1 MPDVPFFSVNES
13 VTYEADA
20 ALLGA
25 KGANL
30 VVMASMGLPVPP
42 AFIIDTQIGQKVAQ
56 GDESVSQEIRNQLKL
71 SIVDLEQRMSR
82 QFGGAE
88 NPLLLSVR
96 SGAAISMPGM
106 MDTILNLGMN
116 DQTVLALEQET
127 NDPHF
132 AWDSYRRFI
141 QSMADVV
148 FKLDPDEFEDVL
160 NELREE
166 KGFEHDHELSAD
178 DLKSIVTSFL
188 KIFEQ
193 EAKRPFPQDV
203 WEQLDLALMAVFGSW
218 NSDRAKHFRKMHAVN
233 DKGGTAAILQSMVFG
248 NRDQTSC
255 TGVYFTRN
263 PSSGL
268 NEPYG
273 EYMLQAQGEDVVS
286 GIRTPMELTEKGRA
300 QAFSDNPSM
309 ESALPAAFEKLLET
323 GNLLET
329 HFKDMQ
335 EVEFTVETG
344 KLYLLQTRAGK
355 RNPKAGLRIA
365 VEMAESG
372 LISKSEAVDRVDQR
386 SMSAMLISKAEPQA
400 GVMPFTKGL
409 PASPG
414 AVVGELVFSSQDAVR
429 AKEAGKQ
436 AILVRPETD
445 PRDIKGMDA
454 AVGILTSKGG
464 MTSHAAVVARGMG
477 KPCITAAMTMKID
490 QEQKSCSC
498 AGVVLKAGEQVTLD
512 GGSGKVFVDTQ
523 PIVRPEPDGDILKMM
538 SWVKET

>member
-1 MPDVPFFSVNES
+1 
-13 VTYEADA
+13 
-20 ALLGA
+20 
-25 KGANL
+25 
-30 VVMASMGLPVPP
+30 
-42 AFIIDTQIGQKVAQ
+42 
-56 GDESVSQEIRNQLKL
+56 
-71 SIVDLEQRMSR
+71 
-82 QFGGAE
+82 
-88 NPLLLSVR
+88 
-96 SGAAISMPGM
+96 
-106 MDTILNLGMN
+106 
-116 DQTVLALEQET
+116 
-127 NDPHF
+127 
-132 AWDSYRRFI
+132 
-141 QSMADVV
+141 
-148 FKLDPDEFEDVL
+148 
-160 NELREE
+160 
-166 KGFEHDHELSAD
+166 
-178 DLKSIVTSFL
+178 
-188 KIFEQ
+188 
-193 EAKRPFPQDV
+193 
-203 WEQLDLALMAVFGSW
+203 
-218 NSDRAKHFRKMHAVN
+218 
-233 DKGGTAAILQSMVFG
+233 
-248 NRDQTSC
+248 
-255 TGVYFTRN
+255 
-263 PSSGL
+263 L

-372 LISKSEAVDRVDQR
+372 LISKSEAVERVDQR

>member
-1 MPDVPFFSVNES
+1 VPDVPFFSVNES

-203 WEQLDLALMAVFGSW
+203 WEQGLLLFCSRWYLAIGI
-218 NSDRAKHFRKMHAVN
+218 KPHAQVSILH
-233 DKGGTAAILQSMVFG
+233 AIHLQV
-248 NRDQTSC
+248 
-255 TGVYFTRN
+255 
-263 PSSGL
+263 
-268 NEPYG
+268 
-273 EYMLQAQGEDVVS
+273 
-286 GIRTPMELTEKGRA
+286 
-300 QAFSDNPSM
+300 
-309 ESALPAAFEKLLET
+309 
-323 GNLLET
+323 
-329 HFKDMQ
+329 
-335 EVEFTVETG
+335 
-344 KLYLLQTRAGK
+344 
-355 RNPKAGLRIA
+355 
-365 VEMAESG
+365 
-372 LISKSEAVDRVDQR
+372 
-386 SMSAMLISKAEPQA
+386 
-400 GVMPFTKGL
+400 
-409 PASPG
+409 
-414 AVVGELVFSSQDAVR
+414 
-429 AKEAGKQ
+429 
-436 AILVRPETD
+436 
-445 PRDIKGMDA
+445 
-454 AVGILTSKGG
+454 
-464 MTSHAAVVARGMG
+464 
-477 KPCITAAMTMKID
+477 
-490 QEQKSCSC
+490 
-498 AGVVLKAGEQVTLD
+498 
-512 GGSGKVFVDTQ
+512 
-523 PIVRPEPDGDILKMM
+523 
-538 SWVKET
+538 